1 MANPGQ
7 RLKAGMSG
15 QIALKGNEQ
24 PALLV
29 PSEAVIRTGKRALA
43 YVVDGP
49 GKFHPWRSGGRGG
62 RRSTGGQRRAR
73 GGTAG
78 GGLGAVLIDSEAS
91 LRGVLPAGAAA
102 SAPASPH
109 NGHGTSSPTAAA
121 TNAFVVRGVIEEMSP
136 TELTLAHEAVP
147 ALNGRP

>member
-49 GKFHPWRSGGRGG
+49 GKFHPWRSRWA
-62 RRSTGGQRRAR
+62 RR
-73 GGTAG
+73 
-78 GGLGAVLIDSEAS
+78 
-91 LRGVLPAGAAA
+91 
-102 SAPASPH
+102 
-109 NGHGTSSPTAAA
+109 
-121 TNAFVVRGVIEEMSP
+121 
-136 TELTLAHEAVP
+136 
-147 ALNGRP
+147 